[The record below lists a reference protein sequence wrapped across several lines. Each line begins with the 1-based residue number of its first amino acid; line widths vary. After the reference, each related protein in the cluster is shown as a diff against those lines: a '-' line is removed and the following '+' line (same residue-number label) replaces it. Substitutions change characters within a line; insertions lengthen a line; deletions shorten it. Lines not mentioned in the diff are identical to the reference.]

1 MAYHPPVFIFI
12 MLLLWL
18 FKSDKKEEKAEA
30 VLVPEIEIHP
40 LWKVNYFSNGIQLS
54 CRHLHHYC
62 DILQLMG
69 NKEITDE
76 CIIDAANIRQSLIG
90 HDNNQNS
97 AITRYDIAAA
107 RAYLL
112 DRWLYVTSVN

>member
-18 FKSDKKEEKAEA
+18 FKSDKKEETAEA
-30 VLVPEIEIHP
+30 VLVPETEIHP

-54 CRHLHHYC
+54 HRHLYYYC

-76 CIIDAANIRQSLIG
+76 CIINAANMRQLLIG
-90 HDNNQNS
+90 NNTNANRSVTSHD
-97 AITRYDIAAA
+97 ITAAK
-107 RAYLL
+107 AYLL

>member
-30 VLVPEIEIHP
+30 VLVPETEIHP

-54 CRHLHHYC
+54 HRHLYHYC

-76 CIIDAANIRQSLIG
+76 CITS
-90 HDNNQNS
+90 
-97 AITRYDIAAA
+97 YDIAAA
-107 RAYLL
+107 KAYLL